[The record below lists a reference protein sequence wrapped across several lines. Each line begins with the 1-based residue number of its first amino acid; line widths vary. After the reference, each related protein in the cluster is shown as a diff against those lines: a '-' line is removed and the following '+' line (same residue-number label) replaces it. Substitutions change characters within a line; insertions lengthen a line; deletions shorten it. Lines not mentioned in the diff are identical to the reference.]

1 MFIPFYIVNCIIC
14 PCHQDSD
21 VCIAF
26 HHPPAKSEKSR
37 LRAFI
42 CVLSRFVL
50 PKAPTKVQKINETK
64 CFEAEK
70 NDILAF
76 IVY

>member
-1 MFIPFYIVNCIIC
+1 MFIPYYNGELYHLPFR
-14 PCHQDSD
+14 QESD
-21 VCIAF
+21 VRKAF

-50 PKAPTKVQKINETK
+50 PKTPTKVQKINETK
-64 CFEAEK
+64 CFKAEK
-70 NDILAF
+70 NNILAF